1 MRSLRR
7 YVMQRWLVIQDNK
20 VYILGRRVHHLELG
34 LLLILVGWILVVHD
48 WLLERKK
55 IEGNAIKK
63 VGSLS

>member
-7 YVMQRWLVIQDNK
+7 FATQKWLRIENNK

-34 LLLILVGWILVVHD
+34 LLLILLGWILVVHD

-55 IEGNAIKK
+55 REGD
-63 VGSLS
+63 

>member
-1 MRSLRR
+1 MRSEASWSKK
-7 YVMQRWLVIQDNK
+7 RWLRIENNK

-55 IEGNAIKK
+55 RG
-63 VGSLS
+63 GD

>member
-7 YVMQRWLVIQDNK
+7 YVMQRWLRIENNK

-34 LLLILVGWILVVHD
+34 LLLILLGWILVLHD

-55 IEGNAIKK
+55 RG
-63 VGSLS
+63 GD